1 MQISEELFQNI
12 LDQPNLV
19 DLSRLTPYCSDF
31 TLDAF
36 SQYRKHF
43 KNTRTANEYAYM
55 FADFFNLLKK
65 DILQISAED
74 VHYYFSSVRDKY
86 SNHSLCTRIRAL
98 RAFARYL
105 DAEASNDTDD
115 FDMVVPDLQ
124 REEPAEISDTGRFT
138 GLFPEFSFECEQ
150 PLVVGITMRDI
161 DRVLSTLMDEQNVTL
176 FAIISLVLRT
186 GITTEEICGL
196 KIQQLVTNGQA
207 DQCGIMILGIRNR
220 FIKVHLISSHCC
232 YCFPSKQTMK
242 TGNLFL
248 TGLKRCPFTQR
259 NLLLE
264 IKKACLRAE
273 VRPFTLQQ
281 LRNFAILLMLRSH
294 APEELVSDY
303 ISTDSR
309 WMSKY
314 KEAAPSLNAAP
325 CDYVALSLR
334 YNS

>member
-1 MQISEELFQNI
+1 MCIITFLLCAINI
-12 LDQPNLV
+12 P
-19 DLSRLTPYCSDF
+19 SSD
-31 TLDAF
+31 D
-36 SQYRKHF
+36 
-43 KNTRTANEYAYM
+43 TA
-55 FADFFNLLKK
+55 
-65 DILQISAED
+65 
-74 VHYYFSSVRDKY
+74 
-86 SNHSLCTRIRAL
+86 
-98 RAFARYL
+98 
-105 DAEASNDTDD
+105 D
-115 FDMVVPDLQ
+115 FDMLVPDLQ
-124 REEPAEISDTGRFT
+124 SEEPAEISDTGRFS

-196 KIQQLVTNGQA
+196 KIQQLVTSGQA

-220 FIKVHLISSHCC
+220 FIKV
-232 YCFPSKQTMK
+232 PSDLFSLLLLLSEQTDNE

-248 TGLKRCPFTQR
+248 TGLKRYPFTQR

-264 IKKACLRAE
+264 IKKACLRAG

-281 LRNFAILLMLRSH
+281 LRNFAIVLMLRSH

-303 ISTDSR
+303 VSTDSR
-309 WMSKY
+309 WMTKY

-325 CDYVALSLR
+325 CDYIALSLR